1 MAVVEWLGS
10 ALALLGLALSTIGL
24 VGLLRRDD
32 IFEQLHASGLITGP
46 ATMLVLL
53 ASFATGEAEIITSA
67 VLVIVFLFV
76 TTPLAGHAIARAAWR
91 RGMRHDGEEPEGS

>member
-1 MAVVEWLGS
+1 MIGFEIAGS
-10 ALALLGLALSTIGL
+10 ILILLALALSTIGL
-24 VGLLRRDD
+24 IGLLRKTD

-46 ATMLVLL
+46 ATMLILL

-91 RGMRHDGEEPEGS
+91 RRDRGEHPGPPA